1 MYTLRNMKEIA
12 RNKRG
17 AISATFGI
25 LGSIALAFASY
36 VFATTSQL
44 SADIKEV
51 KVSDTLYVQR
61 ISTQE
66 ATVAGVD
73 KRLERI
79 ENKLDQALKYK

>member
-1 MYTLRNMKEIA
+1 MYTLGNMKEIA
-12 RNKRG
+12 RHKRG

-44 SADIKEV
+44 STDIKET
-51 KVSDTLYVQR
+51 KGEVSVQAQR
-61 ISTQE
+61 ISSQE